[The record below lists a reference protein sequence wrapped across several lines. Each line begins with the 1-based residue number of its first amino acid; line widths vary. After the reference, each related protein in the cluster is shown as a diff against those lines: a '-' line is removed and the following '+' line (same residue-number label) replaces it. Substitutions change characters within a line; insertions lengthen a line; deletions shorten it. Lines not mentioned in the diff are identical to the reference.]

1 MTTWRGAQ
9 DASDE
14 TKPFRGNALIS
25 ARRGSGPCPAGAI
38 PPAKAARRLST
49 CGPYTNVAG
58 VTVAESKRSRAG
70 LARGFRSRFKATSR
84 GGGRPFALGLMT
96 LALGAA
102 LASLLVSGD
111 RPANA
116 QETVYIGGDGG
127 ADVIVDLEVLDSFR
141 TGGPL
146 QVAIDPGA
154 VDESAGVIRLIPPRE
169 RTGAST
175 AVPLMRPS
183 GETAAATTPAMEEK
197 PAEPAPS
204 AAPEAVPEVEV
215 GREPAEAPGRRST
228 DPAVEAPAEPAFSEP
243 SRSTVEQEPA
253 PVWEAEPA
261 FSEPSRSAVEQE
273 PAPVWEAEPAQAMAR
288 EMPARQEI
296 EVTVPVAPQPRAA
309 EPQGSEP
316 RSDGGQRVAALDGG
330 AVPNADLESLR
341 LPFSAAAATLPPG
354 ARALL
359 DRLAALLDADQA
371 LRLQLKAYAGGDSAS
386 ASQARRLSLSR
397 ALAVRSF
404 FIEQGV
410 RSTRIDVRALGNRTE
425 ETPVDRVDILVIK
438 R

>member
-183 GETAAATTPAMEEK
+183 GETAAAATPAMEEK
-197 PAEPAPS
+197 PAEPASS

-228 DPAVEAPAEPAFSEP
+228 DPAVEAP
-243 SRSTVEQEPA
+243 
-253 PVWEAEPA
+253 AEPA

>member
-70 LARGFRSRFKATSR
+70 LARGFRSRFKATPR
-84 GGGRPFALGLMT
+84 GGGRPLALGLMT

-183 GETAAATTPAMEEK
+183 GETAAAATPAMEEK

-243 SRSTVEQEPA
+243 SRS
-253 PVWEAEPA
+253 
-261 FSEPSRSAVEQE
+261 AVE